1 MRDFRRRD
9 FITLLGGTAAAW
21 PIAARA
27 QHGERIRQIGVLT
40 VRPETEP
47 EGETLFAAFRGRLTA
62 LGWVPGRNVEIAY
75 RWHAGDPSR
84 ARLLAQELVALRPD
98 VLVAHATPS
107 LIAIRQAT
115 RTVPIVFIIADPV
128 SQGLVSSLA
137 RPESNMTGFG
147 LEEPGLGA
155 KWVEL
160 LQEIAPHVAHAVTIF
175 NPETAPYAQMF
186 LTPMEAAARSAAVTL
201 TVVPTRSVT
210 EIEQAVA
217 AAAREKDGGLIVLP
231 DSFLVAKQDIVV
243 ALTARQRVPAVYAI
257 RPFAAAGGLIAY
269 GIDRAELLRLAA
281 SYVDRILKG
290 EKPADLPVQLP
301 TKFELII
308 NLKTAKALGL
318 EIPHTLL
325 ARADEVIE

>member
-1 MRDFRRRD
+1 VRRRS
-9 FITLLGGTAAAW
+9 FITLLGGAAAW
-21 PIAARA
+21 PLTARA
-27 QHGERIRQIGVLT
+27 QHGERSRQIGVLT

-62 LGWVPGRNVEIAY
+62 LGWVPGRNIEIAY

-84 ARLLAQELVALRPD
+84 AQLLAQELVALRPD
-98 VLVAHATPS
+98 VLVAHTTPS

-115 RTVPIVFIIADPV
+115 RTIPIVFIIADPV

-137 RPESNMTGFG
+137 RPETNMTGFG

-160 LQEIAPHVAHAVTIF
+160 LQEIAPGVAHAVTIF

-201 TVVPTRSVT
+201 TVVPTRSVA
-210 EIEQAVA
+210 EIEQAIA

-301 TKFELII
+301 TKFELVI
-308 NLKTAKALGL
+308 NLKAAKALGL
-318 EIPHTLL
+318 DVPAMFL